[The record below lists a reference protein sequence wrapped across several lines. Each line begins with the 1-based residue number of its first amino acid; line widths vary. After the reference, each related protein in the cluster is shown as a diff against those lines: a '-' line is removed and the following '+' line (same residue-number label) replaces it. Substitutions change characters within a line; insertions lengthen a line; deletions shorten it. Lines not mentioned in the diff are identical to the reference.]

1 MICNI
6 YINNDANRDD
16 VVVVRTNRPAS
27 AVVRMASPLAT
38 SVFAEL
44 RRTAAAAALMSI
56 TDVVEPVMVRVGG
69 GRRDARV
76 AHALRVLR
84 ADN

>member
-1 MICNI
+1 
-6 YINNDANRDD
+6 
-16 VVVVRTNRPAS
+16 
-27 AVVRMASPLAT
+27 MASPLAT

-44 RRTAAAAALMSI
+44 RRTAAAAAALIMSI